1 MSTILRSVPG
11 APRNLCEL
19 FLRDLASLLLLSRT
33 AKQTLRALRPECTF
47 SDTLTASVDHIA
59 ATNEAGETYLRRP
72 LAEAG
77 VLLLKPTEGESGVFI
92 SALFSRLPTAS
103 AAPAIFATEVVVN
116 LRLLAQHL
124 ELKARLAAEEAVLV
138 GQDLLCSALVAWAA
152 EWRNCGHSLR
162 DATVRVRARAYA
174 ADIDAVPQ
182 GA

>member
-11 APRNLCEL
+11 TPRNLCEL
-19 FLRDLASLLLLSRT
+19 FLRDLASLLVVSRT
-33 AKQTLRALRPECTF
+33 TSQTLRALRPECEF
-47 SDTLTASVDHIA
+47 SDTLTASLDHLA

-77 VLLLKPTEGESGVFI
+77 VLLPNSPENEAGAFI
-92 SALFSRLPTAS
+92 SAIFSRVPAG
-103 AAPAIFATEVVVN
+103 AAPAIFATEIVVN

-124 ELKARLAAEEAVLV
+124 ELKARLAAEEAMLV

-152 EWRNCGHSLR
+152 EWRTCSRALR
-162 DATVRVRARAYA
+162 SATLRVRAVAYV
-174 ADIDAVPQ
+174 ADVDAVPQ